1 VGGGPVLS
9 LPFPR
14 IFEKFDEMTPLPL
27 SLSLSL
33 SLSLLAERK
42 ERESVEEGMAMRAFD
57 ARNTLLIT
65 PEVRWC
71 R

>member
-1 VGGGPVLS
+1 MGGGPVLS

-27 SLSLSL
+27 LSVSL

-42 ERESVEEGMAMRAFD
+42 ERECGGRD
-57 ARNTLLIT
+57 GNARF
-65 PEVRWC
+65 
-71 R
+71 